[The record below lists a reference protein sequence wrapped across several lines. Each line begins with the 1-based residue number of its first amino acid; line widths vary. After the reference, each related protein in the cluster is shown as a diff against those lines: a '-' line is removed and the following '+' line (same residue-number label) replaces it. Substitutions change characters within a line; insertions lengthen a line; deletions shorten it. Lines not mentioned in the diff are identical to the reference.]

1 MATNV
6 ASTDPPMT
14 FGQRQKLQQLRVV
27 FHVPPHEILYTPILG
42 DIMSRQQL
50 CNFIDGLLKELIH
63 QYPTIISPQPGA
75 WKLIKNDAELDLNA
89 WEPGSIEPDTAIIIA
104 SSNAQISFAIIDSSP
119 TTNDESWTWSEKVL
133 SVKFPEQNAF
143 LLQHHDRVLVIL
155 RCQTKYRV
163 SNKRK
168 DIRETNHTVFIPMTY
183 TVQHVLGLIQAS
195 HVSAVYSDDRE
206 DNLRSTGLTARE
218 LGWKHGTILRLELW

>member
-1 MATNV
+1 MASNV
-6 ASTDPPMT
+6 ASIDPPMT
-14 FGQRQKLQQLRVV
+14 FGQRQKMQQLRVN

-63 QYPTIISPQPGA
+63 QYPTTVSPQPGA
-75 WKLIKNDAELDLNA
+75 WKLIKNDAELDLNF
-89 WEPGSIEPDTAIIIA
+89 WEPWSIEPDTAMIVA
-104 SSNAQISFAIIDSSP
+104 SSNAQIPFPIIDSSP
-119 TTNDESWTWSEKVL
+119 TTNDASWTWSKKVL
-133 SVKFPEQNAF
+133 SVNFPEQNAF

-163 SNKRK
+163 SSKKRN
-168 DIRETNHTVFIPMTY
+168 ICETNHTVFIPMTY
-183 TVQHVLGLIQAS
+183 TVQHVLELIQAS
-195 HVSAVYSDDRE
+195 YVSAVYSDHRE
-206 DNLRSTGLTARE
+206 DNLRSNGLTARE

>member
-1 MATNV
+1 M
-6 ASTDPPMT
+6 
-14 FGQRQKLQQLRVV
+14 
-27 FHVPPHEILYTPILG
+27 
-42 DIMSRQQL
+42 
-50 CNFIDGLLKELIH
+50 
-63 QYPTIISPQPGA
+63 
-75 WKLIKNDAELDLNA
+75 
-89 WEPGSIEPDTAIIIA
+89 
-104 SSNAQISFAIIDSSP
+104 
-119 TTNDESWTWSEKVL
+119 L
-133 SVKFPEQNAF
+133 SVRFPEQNAF

-183 TVQHVLGLIQAS
+183 TVHDVLGLIQAS
-195 HVSAVYSDDRE
+195 HVSAVYSDHRE